1 MKIPEKCIMATPQ
14 LIFCTVSGSIG
25 VIATLEEE
33 TFKVFDA
40 LQMAMGNCVKGIGGL
55 DHSE

>member
-1 MKIPEKCIMATPQ
+1 MKNPEKCIMATPQ
-14 LIFCTVSGSIG
+14 LIFCTVGGSIG

-33 TFKVFDA
+33 TFKLLES